1 MKVYREYIKRNGG
14 YIMEET
20 FNTDII
26 DGKVINWDKLSTEEI
41 SKIKNQAEKKEN
53 EIIEKIINIF
63 NNVTEE

>member
-1 MKVYREYIKRNGG
+1 
-14 YIMEET
+14 MEET

-26 DGKVINWDKLSTEEI
+26 DGKVINWDKPSTEEI